1 MIDQLPPE
9 MNPRLFN
16 SFEERFKNE
25 FTEYMKMH
33 PVEPSIFTE
42 PEIALVDLEKGD
54 YVTEWTW
61 GSGGQFNS
69 NVRVTKVDFKYD
81 EDTGERYK
89 VIHIKGYVYDSRT
102 GKEKGGGEYSGSIT
116 PCKQPKKQ
124 P

>member
-1 MIDQLPPE
+1 MNNELLPE
-9 MNPRLFN
+9 LNPKLYKEYEDVFAD
-16 SFEERFKNE
+16 E
-25 FTEYMKMH
+25 FAAFLAAH
-33 PVEPSIFTE
+33 PVSSRFTE
-42 PEIALVDLEKGD
+42 PEIALVDLERGD

-61 GSGGQFNS
+61 GTGGQFDS

-89 VIHIKGYVYDSRT
+89 VIHVKGYRYDSRT
-102 GKEKGGGEYSGSIT
+102 GKEKGGEKCPGSIT